1 MRWKIILLA
10 FFISPILQKPS
21 YAQDLNTLTPKEIQ
35 EGWQLLFNGK
45 DLTGWHSYLQK
56 KPGKAW
62 KIEDRCIV
70 LDRNSKTPPADYAD
84 LVTDREFD
92 NFELSL
98 EWNIAPCANSGVMFY
113 VHESPEYKETY
124 ETGPEMQ
131 IVDLYCSPDT
141 RVLRHRAGDIY
152 DLVPADTVWVTEG
165 GKWNEYRI
173 KCEQGHLQLF
183 QNGHKVTD
191 TYLWNDEWKELIAK
205 SKFASMPLF
214 GTFRKGH
221 ISLQGTEN
229 GKLLFRNIKI
239 RKL

>member
-1 MRWKIILLA
+1 MHSKTILLI
-10 FFISPILQKPS
+10 FFISTLFLKPLN
-21 YAQDLNTLTPKEIQ
+21 AQHLNTLTPEETE

-45 DLTGWHSYLQK
+45 DLTGWHSYLQN

-62 KIEDRCIV
+62 KIEDQSII
-70 LDRNSKTPPADYAD
+70 LDRNSETPYPEYAD
-84 LVTDREFD
+84 LVTDSEFE

-98 EWNIAPCANSGVMFY
+98 EWKITPCGNSGVMFY
-113 VHESPEYKETY
+113 VHESPDYKNTY

-152 DLVPADTVWVTEG
+152 DLVPVDTVWVTEG

-183 QNGHKVTD
+183 QNGHKVID

-205 SKFASMPLF
+205 SKFADMPYF
-214 GTFRKGH
+214 GTFHKGH

-239 RKL
+239 RQI